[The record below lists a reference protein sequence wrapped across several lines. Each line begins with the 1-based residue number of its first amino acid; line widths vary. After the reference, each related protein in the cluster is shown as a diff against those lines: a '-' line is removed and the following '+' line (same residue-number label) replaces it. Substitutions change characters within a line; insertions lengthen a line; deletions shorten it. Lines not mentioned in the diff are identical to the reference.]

1 MRRGPG
7 SHCRLNPAM
16 QEKIC
21 QFLRAGNYFNVACLC
36 SGVSPNVG
44 KEWLARGR
52 GTTKKSG
59 RSQTELY
66 IAFAEAVEKAEA
78 EAEAAAIMRIQKA
91 ARGGSEIKTEVIKK
105 PDGTETTRTTLQ
117 EPQWTADAWFL
128 ERKFHMDWARRDR
141 AEVTGKDG
149 GAIQLEHGVTPA
161 LSEYLVSLRA
171 WRGATDPHKGD
182 VVQDGQGNANLA
194 AGRMEILADPGGAGM
209 GQDKDRSGER
219 DRLRD

>member
-1 MRRGPG
+1 MGRPN
-7 SHCRLNPAM
+7 RLTPER

-21 QFLRAGNYFNVACLC
+21 QFLRAGNYFNVACRC
-36 SGVSPNVG
+36 SGISALTG
-44 KEWLARGR
+44 REWLDRGR
-52 GTTKKSG
+52 GTDK
-59 RSQTELY
+59 RSQVEPY
-66 IAFAEAVEKAEA
+66 ISFAEAVQKAEA
-78 EAEAAAIMRIQKA
+78 EAEAEAIMRIQKA
-91 ARGGSEIKTEVIKK
+91 ARGGSEVKTEVIRK

-161 LSEYLVSLRA
+161 LSEYLVSLRT

-182 VVQDGQGNANLA
+182 MVQDGAGNANLA
-194 AGRMEILADPGGAGM
+194 PGRMEILADPGGAGM
-209 GQDKDRSGER
+209 GKDEDRSGKR
-219 DRLRD
+219 DRLLD